1 MADNWLSTDAM
12 IAEVC
17 DHAVKHYGG
26 TTILSI
32 RCPDK
37 EIQKKVRKYL
47 DSKRGGKTIDTY
59 VGDINDTVAAQIK
72 PGDSTPKR
80 GKAPQEEGDDTPDEL
95 DEDGD
100 MTPEQIAVAEEVE
113 EWPRDAMVDAMIGD
127 DPPVDDELEG
137 LV

>member
-17 DHAVKHYGG
+17 DDAVKNYGG

-37 EIQKKVRKYL
+37 EIQAKVRKYL

-59 VGDINDTVAAQIK
+59 VGGPNDSVAALIENGDGTRSK
-72 PGDSTPKR
+72 PRRKT
-80 GKAPQEEGDDTPDEL
+80 GDDTPVTP
-95 DEDGD
+95 DEDDGE

>member
-17 DHAVKHYGG
+17 DDAVKNYGG

-37 EIQKKVRKYL
+37 EIEKKVRAYL
-47 DSKRGGKTIDTY
+47 NSKRGGKTIDTY
-59 VGDINDTVAAQIK
+59 VGGPNDSVKA
-72 PGDSTPKR
+72 TPY
-80 GKAPQEEGDDTPDEL
+80 EGDDTPAKTRRKKGYMPPIEEDDE
-95 DEDGD
+95 GD
-100 MTPEQIAVAEEVE
+100 DTPYESLEQMADCKHDAQMADLTPE
-113 EWPRDAMVDAMIGD
+113 
-127 DPPVDDELEG
+127 DPDLDG